1 MFLFGS
7 HSKKRPNNI
16 VIGRM
21 YDEKV
26 LDMVE
31 MGIKSITAINE
42 FNESPD
48 LAYHVRPFLIFQ
60 GDLWETDE
68 TFKKMRNLLNDFF
81 FENDKMEGIEIDHIL
96 KVVVSFTILEDRT
109 ILMKTYECKV
119 EGKDILEDDGKLT
132 I

>member
-1 MFLFGS
+1 MLENFCKKADTSLFLFGS

-31 MGIKSITAINE
+31 MGINSVTNIDE
-42 FNESPD
+42 LNESPD
-48 LAYHVRPFLIFQ
+48 LAYHIRPFLIFQ

-68 TFKKMRNLLNDFF
+68 TLKKVRNLFHDFF
-81 FENDKMEGIEIDHIL
+81 F
-96 KVVVSFTILEDRT
+96 
-109 ILMKTYECKV
+109 
-119 EGKDILEDDGKLT
+119 
-132 I
+132 